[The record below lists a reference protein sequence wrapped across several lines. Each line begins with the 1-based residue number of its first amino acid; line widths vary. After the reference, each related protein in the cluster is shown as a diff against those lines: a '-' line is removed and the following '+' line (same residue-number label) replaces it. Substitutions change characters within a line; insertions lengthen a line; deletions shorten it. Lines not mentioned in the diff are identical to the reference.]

1 MQACRL
7 AALDLACR
15 RGDRVLFRG
24 LGFALGQ
31 GEALHLAGPNGV
43 GKSSLIRILAGLLRP
58 YAGSVERE
66 GALALADERPALD
79 GHLALGR
86 ALEFW
91 RNFDRAEHATFD
103 AAVET
108 LGLRDLLDV
117 PVRYLSTGQRKRA
130 ALARTLLAGA
140 PVWLLDEPLNGLD
153 TATTAAVEGLVAA
166 HIGQGG
172 IAVIASHQPFA
183 LDGMARLELSSAGH
197 PSPSGEGPGVGA
209 VVQELRQPNNPH
221 TNPSPGGERLK

>member
-15 RGDRVLFRG
+15 RGDRVLVCG
-24 LGFALGQ
+24 LSFKLGA

-58 YAGSVERE
+58 FAGSVERE
-66 GALALADERPALD
+66 GALVLADERPALD
-79 GHLALGR
+79 AHLPLGA

-91 RNFDRAEHATFD
+91 RRFDRAD
-103 AAVET
+103 AATLDVAIAT
-108 LGLRDLLDV
+108 LGLGDLLDV

-140 PVWLLDEPLNGLD
+140 PLWLLDEPLNGLD
-153 TATTAAVEGLVAA
+153 TATTAAVETLVAA

-183 LDGMARLELSSAGH
+183 LAGMGRLELAQYE
-197 PSPSGEGPGVGA
+197 PAPFEPA
-209 VVQELRQPNNPH
+209 AA
-221 TNPSPGGERLK
+221 

>member
-24 LGFALGQ
+24 LNFALAA

-43 GKSSLIRILAGLLRP
+43 GKSSLIRILAGLLRAF
-58 YAGSVERE
+58 AGTVERE

-79 GHLALGR
+79 GHLPLGR
-86 ALEFW
+86 ALDQW
-91 RNFDRAEHATFD
+91 RKFDRAD
-103 AAVET
+103 AADLGTAIAT
-108 LGLRDLLDV
+108 LGLGDLLDV

-130 ALARTLLAGA
+130 ALARTVLAGA

-153 TATTAAVEGLVAA
+153 SASTAVVERLVAA
-166 HIGQGG
+166 HIAKGG

-183 LDGMARLELSSAGH
+183 LAGMARLELAAYE
-197 PSPSGEGPGVGA
+197 PVDA
-209 VVQELRQPNNPH
+209 
-221 TNPSPGGERLK
+221 